1 MPVSNKA
8 RLIPLFALA
17 ALAVSGCSA
26 SFQGASREDDLPTTL
41 PAAPVQVLPASAQES
56 PSDQTPITELV
67 DSSWLDATAEAT
79 DIPPRVLAA
88 YAGAS
93 LRVAQTYPECQLGW
107 NTIAGIG
114 AVETLH
120 GTYRGSG
127 TDQDGNV
134 TPKIFGPSLDGSPGV
149 MAIEDSDQ
157 DQLDEDTEWDRAV
170 GPLQF
175 IPSTWDYIGQDG
187 NADGTRDPH
196 HIDDAALATAVYLCQ
211 GQRDTSTDEGWQR
224 GVLAYNRSVAYA
236 NQVAHQAETYRQA
249 TPPTEG
255 STPATASPS
264 SQPDAESRPSPA
276 TAIS

>member
-1 MPVSNKA
+1 MTVSTKA
-8 RLIPLFALA
+8 RMTPLLALA

-26 SFQGASREDDLPTTL
+26 SFQGSSREELPTTL
-41 PAAPVQVLPASAQES
+41 PAAPEQVLPASAQQSVTE
-56 PSDQTPITELV
+56 QTPIAELT
-67 DSSWLDATAEAT
+67 DSSWLDATAEVT
-79 DIPPRVLAA
+79 DIPRRVLAA

-120 GTYRGSG
+120 GTYRGASTDESG
-127 TDQDGNV
+127 LV
-134 TPKIFGPSLDGSPGV
+134 TPKIFGPALDGSPGV
-149 MAIEDSDQ
+149 MAVEDSDRGE
-157 DQLDEDTEWDRAV
+157 LDDDTEWDRAV

-187 NADGTRDPH
+187 NADGKREPH
-196 HIDDAALATAVYLCQ
+196 QIDDAALTTAVYLCQ

-236 NQVAHQAETYRQA
+236 NQVANHAETYRQA
-249 TPPTEG
+249 ASPRAGT
-255 STPATASPS
+255 SPS
-264 SQPDAESRPSPA
+264 S
-276 TAIS
+276 

>member
-1 MPVSNKA
+1 MTISARA
-8 RLIPLFALA
+8 RLTPFLALA
-17 ALAVSGCSA
+17 ALTVSGCSA
-26 SFQGASREDDLPTTL
+26 SYQGASRENLPTTL
-41 PAAPVQVLPASAQES
+41 PAAPEQVLPASAQQGVTE
-56 PSDQTPITELV
+56 QTPIAELA

-79 DIPPRVLAA
+79 DIPRRVLAA

-120 GTYRGSG
+120 GTYRGAS
-127 TDQDGNV
+127 TDQEGQV
-134 TPKIFGPSLDGSPGV
+134 TPKIFGPALDGSPGV
-149 MAIEDSDQ
+149 MAIEDSDRGE
-157 DQLDEDTEWDRAV
+157 LDEDTEWDRAV

-187 NADGTRDPH
+187 NADGKRDPH
-196 HIDDAALATAVYLCQ
+196 QIDDAALTTAVYLCQ

-236 NQVAHQAETYRQA
+236 NQVASHAETYGQA
-249 TPPTEG
+249 APPSAGT
-255 STPATASPS
+255 SPS
-264 SQPDAESRPSPA
+264 P
-276 TAIS
+276 

>member
-1 MPVSNKA
+1 MPVSTKA
-8 RLIPLFALA
+8 RLSPLFALA

-26 SFQGASREDDLPTTL
+26 SFQGASREDLPTTL
-41 PAAPVQVLPASAQES
+41 PAAPEQVLPASAQNS
-56 PSDQTPITELV
+56 APDQQSADQTPIIELA

-79 DIPPRVLAA
+79 DIPRRVLAA

-93 LRVAQTYPECQLGW
+93 LRVAQTYPECRLGW

-120 GTYRGSG
+120 GTYRGAS
-127 TDQDGNV
+127 TDHDGNV

-149 MAIEDSDQ
+149 MAIEDSDRGE
-157 DQLDEDTEWDRAV
+157 LDDDTEWDRAV

-196 HIDDAALATAVYLCQ
+196 HIDDAALTTAVYLCQ

-236 NQVAHQAETYRQA
+236 NQVASHADTYGQAAPTAENTSAETTSVDA
-249 TPPTEG
+249 TTG
-255 STPATASPS
+255 AASPS
-264 SQPDAESRPSPA
+264 S
-276 TAIS
+276 

>member
-1 MPVSNKA
+1 MPVSTKA
-8 RLIPLFALA
+8 RLSPLFALA

-26 SFQGASREDDLPTTL
+26 SFQGATREDLPTTL
-41 PAAPVQVLPASAQES
+41 PAAPEQVLPASAQES
-56 PSDQTPITELV
+56 PSDQTPITELA
-67 DSSWLDATAEAT
+67 DSSWLDTTAEAT
-79 DIPPRVLAA
+79 DIPRRVLAA

-93 LRVAQTYPECQLGW
+93 LRVAQTYPECRLGW

-120 GTYRGSG
+120 GTYRGAS

-149 MAIEDSDQ
+149 MAIEDSDRGK
-157 DQLDEDTEWDRAV
+157 LDDDTEWDRAV

-187 NADGTRDPH
+187 NADGKRDPH
-196 HIDDAALATAVYLCQ
+196 QIDDAALTTAVYLCQ

-236 NQVAHQAETYRQA
+236 NQVAQHAATYGQAAPTTETTSAENTGADA
-249 TPPTEG
+249 TTG
-255 STPATASPS
+255 AASPGS
-264 SQPDAESRPSPA
+264 
-276 TAIS
+276 

>member
-1 MPVSNKA
+1 MPVSTKA
-8 RLIPLFALA
+8 RLSPLFALA

-26 SFQGASREDDLPTTL
+26 SFQGASREDLPTTL
-41 PAAPVQVLPASAQES
+41 PAAPEQVLPASAQQGA
-56 PSDQTPITELV
+56 PDQQTTDRQNADQTPITELV
-67 DSSWLDATAEAT
+67 DSSWLDTTAET
-79 DIPPRVLAA
+79 TEIPRRVLAA

-120 GTYRGSG
+120 GTYRGSS
-127 TDQDGNV
+127 TDHDGNV

-149 MAIEDSDQ
+149 MAIEDSDRGE
-157 DQLDEDTEWDRAV
+157 LDDDTEWDRAV

-187 NADGTRDPH
+187 NADGKRDPH
-196 HIDDAALATAVYLCQ
+196 HIDDAALTTAVYLCQ

-224 GVLAYNRSVAYA
+224 GVLAYNRSVTYA
-236 NQVAHQAETYRQA
+236 NQVAQHAETYGQAAPTAENTSADA
-249 TPPTEG
+249 TPG
-255 STPATASPS
+255 AATS
-264 SQPDAESRPSPA
+264 S
-276 TAIS
+276 

>member
-1 MPVSNKA
+1 MPVPTKA
-8 RLIPLFALA
+8 RLSPLFALA

-26 SFQGASREDDLPTTL
+26 SFQGASREELPTTL
-41 PAAPVQVLPASAQES
+41 PAAPEQVLPASAQRGATDQQTTDLQNADQQIT
-56 PSDQTPITELV
+56 DQTPITELV

-79 DIPPRVLAA
+79 DIPRRVLAA

-93 LRVAQTYPECQLGW
+93 LRVAQTHPECQLGW

-120 GTYRGSG
+120 GTYRGSN

-134 TPKIFGPSLDGSPGV
+134 TPKIFGPSLDGSPEV

-157 DQLDEDTEWDRAV
+157 GQLDDDTEWDRAV

-187 NADGTRDPH
+187 NADGKRDPH
-196 HIDDAALATAVYLCQ
+196 HIDDAALTTAVYLCQ

-264 SQPDAESRPSPA
+264 P
-276 TAIS
+276 

>member
-1 MPVSNKA
+1 MPVSTKA
-8 RLIPLFALA
+8 RLSPLFALA

-26 SFQGASREDDLPTTL
+26 SFQGASREDLPTTL
-41 PAAPVQVLPASAQES
+41 PAAPEQVLPASAQES
-56 PSDQTPITELV
+56 PAGQAPITELA

-79 DIPPRVLAA
+79 DIPRRALAA

-120 GTYRGSG
+120 GTYRGSS

-149 MAIEDSDQ
+149 MAIEDSDRGE
-157 DQLDEDTEWDRAV
+157 LDDDTEWDRAV

-187 NADGTRDPH
+187 NADGKRDPH
-196 HIDDAALATAVYLCQ
+196 QIDDAALTTAVYLCQ

-224 GVLAYNRSVAYA
+224 GVLAYNRSVVYA
-236 NQVAHQAETYRQA
+236 NQVAHHAETYRQA
-249 TPPTEG
+249 APPSAGT
-255 STPATASPS
+255 SPTSSSPS
-264 SQPDAESRPSPA
+264 P
-276 TAIS
+276 

>member
-1 MPVSNKA
+1 MTVSTKA
-8 RLIPLFALA
+8 RMTPLLALA

-26 SFQGASREDDLPTTL
+26 SFQGSSREELPTTL
-41 PAAPVQVLPASAQES
+41 PAAPEQVLPASALQSVTE
-56 PSDQTPITELV
+56 QTPIAELT

-79 DIPPRVLAA
+79 DIPRRVLAA

-120 GTYRGSG
+120 GTYQGASTNETG
-127 TDQDGNV
+127 LV
-134 TPKIFGPSLDGSPGV
+134 SPKIYGPALDGSPGF
-149 MAIEDSDQ
+149 MAIEDTDNGA
-157 DQLDEDTEWDRAV
+157 LDGDKEWDRAV
-170 GPLQF
+170 GPMQF

-187 NADGTRDPH
+187 NGDGIKDPH
-196 HIDDAALATAVYLCQ
+196 HIDDAALAAAVYLCQ

-236 NQVAHQAETYRQA
+236 NQVANHAETYRQA
-249 TPPTEG
+249 ASPRAGT
-255 STPATASPS
+255 SPS
-264 SQPDAESRPSPA
+264 S
-276 TAIS
+276 

>member
-1 MPVSNKA
+1 MTISARA
-8 RLIPLFALA
+8 RLTPFLALA
-17 ALAVSGCSA
+17 ALTVIGCSA
-26 SFQGASREDDLPTTL
+26 SYQGASRENLPTTL
-41 PAAPVQVLPASAQES
+41 PAAPEQVLPASAQQGVTE
-56 PSDQTPITELV
+56 QTPIAELA
-67 DSSWLDATAEAT
+67 DSAWLDTTAEAT
-79 DIPPRVLAA
+79 DIPRRVLAA

-93 LRVAQTYPECQLGW
+93 LRVAQTYPECRLGW

-120 GTYRGSG
+120 GTYGGAS
-127 TDQDGNV
+127 TDHDGNV

-149 MAIEDSDQ
+149 MAIEDSDRGE
-157 DQLDEDTEWDRAV
+157 LDDDTEWDRAV

-196 HIDDAALATAVYLCQ
+196 HIDDAALTTAVYLCQ

-236 NQVAHQAETYRQA
+236 NQVAQHAETYGQA
-249 TPPTEG
+249 APTAETTSAG
-255 STPATASPS
+255 NTGADATTGAASPS
-264 SQPDAESRPSPA
+264 S
-276 TAIS
+276 